1 MVYQAEVL
9 GLVGQLVGDGHGKI
23 KRFGWRYVGWCSW
36 SIPSARTLLAGSV
49 SNRPGQKA
57 ERRARRTWTAWCH
70 PPVLVG
76 RTRSN
81 RFVFINNTHAK
92 AVSINSKEANR
103 QKQHVCSPIFF
114 SLSLKT
120 KPNKNKPPDF
130 FLCLQCLHHDIP
142 QSSLFLPVFLF
153 SFLFFFFLVLAK
165 PLSIRV
171 GFLPRCFV
179 FTEADGMVG
188 NAVIG

>member
-1 MVYQAEVL
+1 MNRRFVFEWRPFQESWLLTDSVMVYQAEVL

-103 QKQHVCSPIFF
+103 QKQHVCSPISF
-114 SLSLKT
+114 SLSLSQNKT
-120 KPNKNKPPDF
+120 KQKISFPISFYVYNASITIFPNHLCSSQYF
-130 FLCLQCLHHDIP
+130 F
-142 QSSLFLPVFLF
+142 
-153 SFLFFFFLVLAK
+153 FLFFF
-165 PLSIRV
+165 
-171 GFLPRCFV
+171 
-179 FTEADGMVG
+179 
-188 NAVIG
+188 